1 MRHDRRRRPV
11 VPVAGSTTSLGRTG
25 LTAVQTR
32 AIPASGERVPVIGLG
47 TWKSFDVG
55 RGSAECEPLRRVLEA
70 FTVAGGRLVDTSP
83 MYGRAE
89 MVLGDLAAAG
99 RLRER
104 LFLATKVWT
113 TGRADGVRQ
122 MEDSLRKLGVRPI
135 DLMQVHNLV
144 DVATHLD
151 TLEAW
156 KREGNVRYIG
166 VTHYRADAHEALSR
180 LAGSGRIDFIQVN
193 YSVFEPEAEHRLLPL
208 ALDCG
213 VAVIVNRPFG
223 GGTPLRALRTR
234 PLPPWA
240 SSLGCGSWAQLLLK
254 FVVAHPAVT
263 CAIPATADESH
274 LRDNVRAGEGELP
287 DGSMRRRILAA
298 AT

>member
-1 MRHDRRRRPV
+1 VR
-11 VPVAGSTTSLGRTG
+11 S
-25 LTAVQTR
+25 R

-47 TWKSFDVG
+47 TWKAFDVG
-55 RGSAECEPLRRVLEA
+55 RGSAERDPLRGVLAE
-70 FTVAGGRLVDTSP
+70 FTTAGGRLVDTSP

-89 MVLGDLAAAG
+89 TVLGDLVDAG
-99 RLRER
+99 GLRER

-122 MEDSLRKLGVRPI
+122 IEESLRKLRVRAI
-135 DLMQVHNLV
+135 DLLQVHNLV

-156 KREGNVRYIG
+156 KRDGIIRYVG

-180 LAGSGRIDFIQVN
+180 LAGTGRIDFIQVN
-193 YSVFEPEAEHRLLPL
+193 YSVFEPEAAHRLLPL
-208 ALDCG
+208 AVDCG
-213 VAVIVNRPFG
+213 IAVIANRPFG

-234 PLPPWA
+234 PLPGWA
-240 SSLGCGSWAQLLLK
+240 SGLGCSTWAQLLLK

-287 DGSMRRRILAA
+287 DEPTCRWIRAA